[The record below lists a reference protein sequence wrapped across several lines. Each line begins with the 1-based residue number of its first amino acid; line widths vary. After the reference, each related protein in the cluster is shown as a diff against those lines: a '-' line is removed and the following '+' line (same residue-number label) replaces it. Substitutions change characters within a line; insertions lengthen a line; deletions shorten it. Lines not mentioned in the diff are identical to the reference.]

1 MAATTRLHRLEAEDF
16 VAGAMRLPNG
26 AIAGL
31 TATTA
36 AFPGGP
42 ESIAIDFEHASARL
56 EGGRLVVRF
65 HDGRVETVGEE
76 GGSGGGAD
84 PMGFTHAW
92 HRAVIQDFALAVL
105 EEREPAVSGRSA
117 LHVHRLIDALLLSSA
132 ERRVV
137 GLQEIAVPS

>member
-1 MAATTRLHRLEAEDF
+1 M
-16 VAGAMRLPNG
+16 
-26 AIAGL
+26 
-31 TATTA
+31 
-36 AFPGGP
+36 
-42 ESIAIDFEHASARL
+42 
-56 EGGRLVVRF
+56 RF
-65 HDGRVETVGEE
+65 HDGRVETAGEE

-105 EEREPAVSGRSA
+105 EGREPAVSGRSA

-137 GLQEIAVPS
+137 GLQEVAVPS